1 MGTSEVA
8 SPTNPRRHTHT
19 SPTRSRKRLQAARP
33 LGASQERTFLSY
45 ERAHT
50 RTHSTSQ
57 SIAFPG
63 AESVLSAPRQ
73 YISLWPASDF
83 TER

>member
-1 MGTSEVA
+1 MRTSKAVSLTKPSWIHACFSYKEPQVA
-8 SPTNPRRHTHT
+8 AGSIHWELP
-19 SPTRSRKRLQAARP
+19 KREP
-33 LGASQERTFLSY
+33 LLNY

-50 RTHSTSQ
+50 HAHSTSQ